1 MSTWAVIMVNPSKAN
16 GLFSPCGL
24 YRYRL
29 ERNLHDGYL
38 ASENDHTIAKLFGFG
53 ERHNADRLIV
63 ANKCALISTDIN
75 GLKNAADPI
84 GPDNDMHIE
93 QAMRDADFHIVAWG
107 RLSKLP
113 PKLRS
118 RWLRICTIADRVG
131 CNLHCFGV
139 GQDGHPKHPLMLG
152 YDTPIVEW
160 NRP

>member
-1 MSTWAVIMVNPSKAN
+1 MAVWSVTMVNPSRAK

-29 ERNLHDGYL
+29 ERNIGEIDP
-38 ASENDHTIAKLFGFG
+38 SENDHTIVKLFGFG
-53 ERHNADRLIV
+53 ARHGADRFIV
-63 ANKCALISTDIN
+63 TNKFALISTDIN
-75 GLKNAADPI
+75 GLKGAADPI
-84 GPDNDMHIE
+84 GPDNDAHIE

-118 RWLRICTIADRVG
+118 RWLRVCTIADRVG
-131 CNLHCFGV
+131 CKLHCLTA
-139 GQDGHPKHPLMLG
+139 GQDGHPKHPLTLG

-160 NRP
+160 KRP

>member
-1 MSTWAVIMVNPSKAN
+1 MNTWAVIMVNPSVAK

-29 ERNLHDGYL
+29 ERDLRDGYL

-53 ERHNADRLIV
+53 DRHRADRLIV
-63 ANKCALISTDIN
+63 ANKFALISTDID

-84 GPDNDMHIE
+84 GPDNDLHIE
-93 QAMRDADFHIVAWG
+93 QTLRDADFHIVAWG
-107 RLSKLP
+107 GLNKLP

-118 RWLRICTIADRVG
+118 RWLRVCAIADRVG
-131 CNLHCFGV
+131 CKLYCFGV
-139 GQDGHPKHPLMLG
+139 GKDGHPKHPLMLG
-152 YDTPIVEW
+152 YDTRIVEW